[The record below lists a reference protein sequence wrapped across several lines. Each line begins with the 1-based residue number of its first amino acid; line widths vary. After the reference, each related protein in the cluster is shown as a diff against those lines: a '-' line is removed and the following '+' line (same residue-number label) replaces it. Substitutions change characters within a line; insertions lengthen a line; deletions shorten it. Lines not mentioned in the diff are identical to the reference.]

1 MITPSWIS
9 SDYCFPS
16 IRRSYRVSAILK
28 TMSSP
33 DIAGILD
40 NSKELDRLRK
50 EQEEVLLEINK
61 MHKKLISSEFLFF
74 YFFSCIIRIFVTPR
88 SDRWFLIRIM
98 ACPLFPDLSLIG
110 NTGLWDTAGAI
121 ERGLCELM
129 MIVIIFVLFVAV
141 SVTGVNFLNWKL
153 LTLVEFIYVFVG
165 FFGLLNV
172 GLQRSLG

>member
-16 IRRSYRVSAILK
+16 IRRSYRVSAILE

-61 MHKKLISSEFLFF
+61 MHKKLISSEFLFL
-74 YFFSCIIRIFVTPR
+74 FFSCIIRIFVFPLDQTVDFW
-88 SDRWFLIRIM
+88 SELWLALFFRI
-98 ACPLFPDLSLIG
+98 CL
-110 NTGLWDTAGAI
+110 
-121 ERGLCELM
+121 
-129 MIVIIFVLFVAV
+129 
-141 SVTGVNFLNWKL
+141 
-153 LTLVEFIYVFVG
+153 
-165 FFGLLNV
+165 
-172 GLQRSLG
+172 